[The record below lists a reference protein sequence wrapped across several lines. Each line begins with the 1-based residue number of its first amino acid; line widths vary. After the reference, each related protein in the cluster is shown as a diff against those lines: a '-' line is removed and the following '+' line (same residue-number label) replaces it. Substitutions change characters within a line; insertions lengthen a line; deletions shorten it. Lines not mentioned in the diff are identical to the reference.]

1 MEAVEFLL
9 QNGADP
15 NTKDSKGFTLLMFC
29 AKNGKFSLLKKVL
42 HYGANINDKDLK
54 GYTALD
60 YSIDRNDIEAVKY
73 LVTNGANIS
82 DNSYMLAL
90 KHNFKKIVYYFDSLD
105 PNKQVFLK
113 ERFI

>member
-1 MEAVEFLL
+1 MDAVEFLL
-9 QNGADP
+9 QNGADV
-15 NTKDSKGFTLLMFC
+15 NTKNSKNFTLLMFC
-29 AKNGKFSLLKKVL
+29 AKSRNHTLLKKIL

-54 GYTALD
+54 GFTALD
-60 YSIDRNDIEAVKY
+60 YAIENDDLESVKI
-73 LVTNGANIS
+73 LVSNGANIS

-105 PNKQVFLK
+105 PNKQVFIK